1 LKTIIY
7 IDDNPHAGLL
17 FKLFLE
23 KEGYRVKI
31 YDNTDRARNIL
42 EKQKIDLIITDLGL
56 PGEDGLSFYKWLQSS
71 DYHEIPVLIASG
83 HAFGVDNEL
92 SRLKDIFVEKPI
104 LFPKLVERI
113 RKIFDGESSP
123 HS

>member
-1 LKTIIY
+1 MKTIIY

-17 FKLFLE
+17 VKLFLE

-113 RKIFDGESSP
+113 RKIFDGGSSP